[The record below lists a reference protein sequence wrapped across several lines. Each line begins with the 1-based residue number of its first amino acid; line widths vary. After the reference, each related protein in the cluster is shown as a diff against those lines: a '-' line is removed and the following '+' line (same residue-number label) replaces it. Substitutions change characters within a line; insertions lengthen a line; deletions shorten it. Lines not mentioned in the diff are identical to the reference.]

1 MNATLKLGLT
11 LLLGGLMFFG
21 RIGCTENM
29 QAATKPAHSCC
40 LNPPDQTP
48 RDCARPGCV
57 YVKAKPMVVA
67 APASFDRELVA
78 APEIAIIAEQPN
90 DLPLGGAA
98 ERPSLAQDD
107 RYLTLH
113 QLLL

>member
-1 MNATLKLGLT
+1 
-11 LLLGGLMFFG
+11 
-21 RIGCTENM
+21 
-29 QAATKPAHSCC
+29 
-40 LNPPDQTP
+40 
-48 RDCARPGCV
+48 
-57 YVKAKPMVVA
+57 MVVA